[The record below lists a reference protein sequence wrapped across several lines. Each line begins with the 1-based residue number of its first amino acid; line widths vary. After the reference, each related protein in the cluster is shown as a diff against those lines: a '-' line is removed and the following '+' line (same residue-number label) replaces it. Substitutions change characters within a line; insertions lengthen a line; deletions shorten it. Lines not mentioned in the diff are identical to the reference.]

1 MLFRSTPGKGG
12 KRFAAIARWVKQ
24 LKDRPLHLPGTL
36 LRQKLES
43 IMDHV
48 DCSVGIFVNRG
59 FTRASNI
66 LLLVDNE
73 DDLFLF
79 NYARTRLGEQSMT
92 IRICFIDEQA
102 DKELQAKIMTDF
114 VQQDPNKFVLDRP
127 LTANSFIENKETLL
141 VMSYVTCEKLS
152 KDQELFAKLPSL
164 LIIRPKQIEFKV

>member
-1 MLFRSTPGKGG
+1 MQDNSTAPGKLG
-12 KRFAAIARWVKQ
+12 KRFTTISRWLKQ

-59 FTRASNI
+59 FTQASHI
-66 LLLVDNE
+66 LLLVDSE

-92 IRICFIDEQA
+92 IRICFINEQV
-102 DKELQAKIMTDF
+102 DKQLQSRIMNDF
-114 VQQDPNKFVLDRP
+114 VQIDSNKFVLDKP
-127 LTANSFIENKETLL
+127 LTMNTFIENKETLL
-141 VMSYVTCEKLS
+141 VMSYTTCEKLS
-152 KDQELFAKLPSL
+152 KDQELFAKLP
-164 LIIRPKQIEFKV
+164 